1 MSKLAGKNGSV
12 YTTNLLV
19 ENAEDAWNETST
31 GGVTLS
37 TTTGKVGTN
46 AARATTVSIGA
57 TTILMSEAISVDLS
71 TYDAIVLWIRS
82 SVNTAAGDLR
92 ILLDD
97 TANCASPLENLQVPA
112 LTAATWTRVLL
123 KFATPA
129 NLTAIISIGLKQQ
142 VDLADGTFD
151 IDDVQA
157 LQLVDGISEWN
168 LDYACATE
176 ETTDFVAA
184 ALDTETYIPV
194 GGKGWKGG
202 FGGFKD
208 GIPLAF
214 GSEVYLT
221 LAESATSGQCWIGNA
236 VITGITPNTQAKG
249 VVTYKYTYQGS
260 SDLQG
265 ASL

>member
-19 ENAEDAWNETST
+19 DSGEDTWAEQVVS
-31 GGVTLS
+31 GVTLS
-37 TTTGKVGTN
+37 TTTGKVGTY

-71 TYDAIVLWIRS
+71 TYDALVLWIRS

-97 TANCASPLENLQVPA
+97 TANCASALENLQVPA

-129 NLTAIISIGLKQQ
+129 NLTAVVSIGLKQQ

-151 IDDVQA
+151 VDDVQA
-157 LQLVDGISEWN
+157 LQLVDGMNAWN
-168 LDYACATE
+168 LDYKGNTE
-176 ETTDFVAA
+176 ETTDFAA
-184 ALDTETYIPV
+184 AGVESHIPTTS
-194 GGKGWKGG
+194 GWNGG
-202 FGGFKD
+202 FEGFKD
-208 GIPLAF
+208 GVPLGF
-214 GSEVYLT
+214 GSEVYLA

-236 VITGITPNTQAKG
+236 VITGINPNTQAKG
-249 VVTYKYTYQGS
+249 VVTYKYTYIGTA
-260 SDLQG
+260 DLQI
-265 ASL
+265 ALL

>member
-1 MSKLAGKNGSV
+1 MKLAGKNGSV
-12 YTTNLLV
+12 YTTNLLI
-19 ENAEDAWNETST
+19 ENAEDSFNEQVVS
-31 GGVTLS
+31 GVTLS

-46 AARATTVSIGA
+46 AARATTVGVGV

-82 SVNTAAGDLR
+82 SVNTSAGDFR
-92 ILLDD
+92 ILLDN
-97 TANCASPLENLQVPA
+97 TALCASPLEDLQVPA

-151 IDDVQA
+151 VDDVQA
-157 LQLVDGISEWN
+157 LQLVDGMNAWS
-168 LDYACATE
+168 LDYKGNTE
-176 ETTDFVAA
+176 EVTDFANAGVEAH
-184 ALDTETYIPV
+184 IPTTS
-194 GGKGWKGG
+194 GWNGG
-202 FGGFKD
+202 FEGFKD
-208 GIPLAF
+208 GVPLGF

-236 VITGITPNTQAKG
+236 VITGINPNIAAKG

-260 SDLQG
+260 ETLQV
-265 ASL
+265 AIL

>member
-1 MSKLAGKNGSV
+1 MAKLAGKNGAV

-19 ENAEDAWNETST
+19 ENAEDTWAEQVVS
-31 GGVTLS
+31 GVTLS

-57 TTILMSEAISVDLS
+57 TTILMSEAIASVDLS
-71 TYDAIVLWIRS
+71 TYDALVLWIRS
-82 SVNTAAGDLR
+82 SVNTSAGDLR

-97 TANCASPLENLQVPA
+97 TANCASALEDLQVPA

-151 IDDVQA
+151 VDDVQA
-157 LQLVDGISEWN
+157 LQLVDGMNAWT
-168 LDYACATE
+168 LDYKGNTE
-176 ETTDFVAA
+176 DVTDFANAGVEAH
-184 ALDTETYIPV
+184 IPTTS
-194 GGKGWKGG
+194 GWSGG
-202 FGGFKD
+202 FEGFKD
-208 GIPLAF
+208 GVPLGF

-236 VITGITPNTQAKG
+236 VITGINPNTPTKG
-249 VVTYKYTYQGS
+249 VVTYKYTYQGTA
-260 SDLQG
+260 DLQI
-265 ASL
+265 ALL

>member
-1 MSKLAGKNGSV
+1 MSKLAGKNGAV

-19 ENAEDAWNETST
+19 DSGEDTWAEQVVS
-31 GGVTLS
+31 GVTLS

-46 AARATTVSIGA
+46 AARATTVSVGA

-71 TYDAIVLWIRS
+71 TYDALVLWIRS

-97 TANCASPLENLQVPA
+97 TANCASALENLQVPA

-151 IDDVQA
+151 VDDVQA
-157 LQLVDGISEWN
+157 LQLVDGVNSWA
-168 LDYACATE
+168 LDYKCNTE
-176 ETTDFVAA
+176 DVTDFANAGVDAH
-184 ALDTETYIPV
+184 IPTIS
-194 GGKGWKGG
+194 GWNGG
-202 FGGFKD
+202 FEGFKD
-208 GIPLAF
+208 GVPLGF
-214 GSEVYLT
+214 GSEVYLA

-236 VITGITPNTQAKG
+236 VITGINPNTQAKG

-260 SDLQG
+260 ETLQV
-265 ASL
+265 ALL